1 MLLVQFSFP
10 KADKMKCFL
19 MFESVEFFVR
29 CYCRR
34 WVRRGLCRT
43 SGARAVNV
51 ADPLALWSRSLLL
64 LLLLHTQDKELTHL
78 VTCWIAFLNYHNFGF
93 QISGSLMGECVL

>member
-1 MLLVQFSFP
+1 MGLRVCPKKKQQIRLHPERDWPAMLLVQFSFP

-51 ADPLALWSRSLLL
+51 ADPLAGRGPCCCCCCSTHKTKNSHTWLL
-64 LLLLHTQDKELTHL
+64 
-78 VTCWIAFLNYHNFGF
+78 AG
-93 QISGSLMGECVL
+93 